1 MNEKIGRAAVG
12 YAARYLR
19 HRYRREIRIGAAAA
33 VVAGVLAAAAYAARR
48 DVPEG

>member
-1 MNEKIGRAAVG
+1 MNEKIGRAAVR

-19 HRYRREIRIGAAAA
+19 HRYRREIRIGAGIA
-33 VVAGVLAAAAYAARR
+33 VVATAVAVAGFLSRR